1 MWIQQMIFKQNKFAV
16 MKNSIKIHSQQLQI
30 LVFVILSVFAFNS
43 CRVTFLPSYDA
54 SIAEQ
59 IETTTKQV
67 DKFYLTMLETTT
79 KENNGR
85 SFEKFVNQYVDI
97 EVELYSLLNQNKV
110 RPLNENSTRI
120 CEITLELWQKYKE
133 EHKTDNTLSDGLIKL
148 NRQVFSDLFF
158 AMQVA
163 EKGKNIINN
172 PPQ

>member
-1 MWIQQMIFKQNKFAV
+1 MI
-16 MKNSIKIHSQQLQI
+16 NSSKIKLQQLQ
-30 LVFVILSVFAFNS
+30 LVLIFIAFNS
-43 CRVTFLPSYDA
+43 CSVTFLPSYDA

-59 IETTTKQV
+59 IEKTTRQV

-79 KENNGR
+79 EEDNGR
-85 SFEKFVNQYVDI
+85 IYEKFAMQYVDI

-133 EHKTDNTLSDGLIKL
+133 EHKTDNTLSNGLIKL
-148 NRQVFSDLFF
+148 NMQTFSDLFF

-163 EKGKNIINN
+163 EKGKELAND

>member
-1 MWIQQMIFKQNKFAV
+1 
-16 MKNSIKIHSQQLQI
+16 MKNSIKIKSQQLQI
-30 LVFVILSVFAFNS
+30 LVFVILSVLAFNS

-59 IETTTKQV
+59 IEKTTKQV
-67 DKFYLTMLETTT
+67 DRFYLTMLETTT
-79 KENNGR
+79 EEYNGR
-85 SFEKFVNQYVDI
+85 SFEKFATQYVDI

-163 EKGKNIINN
+163 EKGKDIINN

>member
-1 MWIQQMIFKQNKFAV
+1 
-16 MKNSIKIHSQQLQI
+16 MKNSIKFKSQQLQI
-30 LVFVILSVFAFNS
+30 NVLLVLSVFAFYS
-43 CRVTFLPSYDA
+43 CKVTFLPSYDA

-59 IETTTKQV
+59 IEKTNKQV

-79 KENNGR
+79 VENNGR
-85 SFEKFVNQYVDI
+85 SYEEFASQYVDI
-97 EVELYSLLNQNKV
+97 EVELYSLLNQNRV

-148 NRQVFSDLFF
+148 NRQTFSDLFF
-158 AMQVA
+158 AMLVA
-163 EKGKNIINN
+163 EKGKEIAND